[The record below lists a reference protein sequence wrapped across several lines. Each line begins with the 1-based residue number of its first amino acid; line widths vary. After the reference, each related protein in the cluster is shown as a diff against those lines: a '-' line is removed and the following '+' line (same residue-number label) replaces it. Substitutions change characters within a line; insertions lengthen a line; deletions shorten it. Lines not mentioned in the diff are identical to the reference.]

1 MPRMWEI
8 TVLLFC
14 LEAAII
20 FTNSTQLFTEQ
31 YYMADQGGTS
41 FTSTDLR
48 TQHEGFFGTIMDYVD
63 MAIGFLVAS
72 ITMLLTIM
80 KILFLI
86 PSLTETFHIPWMI
99 GTVIQTMIYLEFI
112 WFFAQWRSGRAG
124 GIYE

>member
-1 MPRMWEI
+1 
-8 TVLLFC
+8 
-14 LEAAII
+14 
-20 FTNSTQLFTEQ
+20 
-31 YYMADQGGTS
+31 MADQGGTA
-41 FTSTDLR
+41 FTTTDLH
-48 TQHEGFFGTIMDYVD
+48 TTHAGFFGTVMDYVD

-72 ITMLLTIM
+72 VTMLLTIM

-86 PSLTETFHIPWMI
+86 PSLTETFHIPWII